1 MTRDEEIAAQLAIA
15 IACKD
20 MEGIESIA
28 MSEVVDKGCRTTAL
42 MSIAISLKRIADKL
56 ELSQKQPILMIA
68 EEHKQ
73 FIADQFVKNGM

>member
-1 MTRDEEIAAQLAIA
+1 MTRDEEIAAQLTVA
-15 IACKD
+15 IACKN

-56 ELSQKQPILMIA
+56 DLSQKQPILMTA
-68 EEHKQ
+68 EEALKFYQ
-73 FIADQFVKNGM
+73 NRDGI